1 MKFIKR
7 EARRGNVYQA
17 IVLDPPAYGRGPE
30 GEKWILEEQINEL
43 LKTCKDILD
52 PKDHLLLLNM
62 YSLSFSSLIA
72 ANLIQSNFGAVKHAE
87 HGELYLQETQGKK
100 LPLGI
105 FYRFSSF

>member
-1 MKFIKR
+1 M
-7 EARRGNVYQA
+7 
-17 IVLDPPAYGRGPE
+17 GR
-30 GEKWILEEQINEL
+30 INEM
-43 LKTCKDILD
+43 LKTCAAILD

-72 ANLIQSNFGAVKHAE
+72 ANLIQTNFGKVENAE
-87 HGELYLQETQGKK
+87 QGELYLEESQGKK

>member
-1 MKFIKR
+1 M
-7 EARRGNVYQA
+7 
-17 IVLDPPAYGRGPE
+17 
-30 GEKWILEEQINEL
+30 
-43 LKTCKDILD
+43 LKTCKEILD

-72 ANLIQSNFGAVKHAE
+72 ANLVQSNFGAVKHAE
-87 HGELYLQETQGKK
+87 QGELYLQERQGKK

>member
-1 MKFIKR
+1 
-7 EARRGNVYQA
+7 
-17 IVLDPPAYGRGPE
+17 
-30 GEKWILEEQINEL
+30 
-43 LKTCKDILD
+43 
-52 PKDHLLLLNM
+52 LLNM